1 MSNVDLNLLVVF
13 DAVMTERSITGAA
26 NRIGMTQPAVSNA
39 VARMRQVWNDPL
51 FVKNGRGIKPTPH
64 AENLWQQTRNPLLEI
79 RQVTIGGSF
88 DPASSTRVF
97 RVGLT
102 EHPVDMIWI
111 PLRRAIETQAPNI
124 SIHSVPIHRNTEEL
138 LLDASV
144 DLAVHYY
151 VGQHKQIRSSWLFC
165 NKLVCAVRPDH
176 RILKDLN
183 PEGVLPLDKYLA
195 EDHLM
200 VSLSGEA
207 RGNVDEALA
216 QQGLRRRVAM
226 TVNHFSL
233 IPSIL
238 KDSNLVCVTPQSVV
252 AREVRAG
259 NLSIVPLSFD
269 VEPAPISLLW
279 HTRQDRDAGNI
290 WMRKLISRFANAETA
305 KMAAWFGGENENL
318 D

>member
-51 FVKNGRGIKPTPH
+51 FVKSGRGIKPTPY
-64 AENLWQQTRNPLLEI
+64 AENLWHQTRDALLEI
-79 RQVTIGGSF
+79 RQVTTDSVF
-88 DPASSTRVF
+88 DPSTSKRVF

-102 EHPVDMIWI
+102 EHPVDMIWL
-111 PLRRAIETQAPNI
+111 PLRRAIETHAPNI

-138 LLDASV
+138 LLDASI

-151 VGQHKQIRSSWLFC
+151 VGQHKQVRSSWLFC

-176 RILKDLN
+176 KVLGLLDPKGI
-183 PEGVLPLDKYLA
+183 LPLENYLA

-207 RGNVDEALA
+207 RGNVDDALA
-216 QQGLRRRVAM
+216 QQGLKRKIAM

-252 AREVRAG
+252 ASAVRARE
-259 NLSIVPLSFD
+259 LTIVPLSIE

-290 WMRKLISRFANAETA
+290 WMRQLISQFANAETA
-305 KMAAWFGGENENL
+305 KMAAWFGEES
-318 D
+318 

>member
-1 MSNVDLNLLVVF
+1 MDLNLLVVF

-51 FVKNGRGIKPTPH
+51 FVKSGRGIKPTPH
-64 AENLWQQTRNPLLEI
+64 AENLWHQTRTPLLEI
-79 RQVTIGGSF
+79 RQVTTDSVF
-88 DPASSTRVF
+88 DPATSHRVF

-102 EHPVDMIWI
+102 EHPVDMIWL
-111 PLRRAIETQAPNI
+111 PLRKAIETEAPHI

-138 LLDASV
+138 LLDASI

-151 VGQHKQIRSSWLFC
+151 VGKHKQVRSSWLFC

-176 RILKDLN
+176 EVLQFLDAK
-183 PEGVLPLDKYLA
+183 GVLPLERYLQ

-216 QQGLRRRVAM
+216 QQGLERKIAM

-233 IPSIL
+233 VPSIL

-252 AREVRAG
+252 ARAVRAG
-259 NLSIVPLSFD
+259 ELTIVPLSFE

-290 WMRKLISRFANAETA
+290 WMRQLISRFANAETA
-305 KMAAWFGGENENL
+305 TMAAWFGETS
-318 D
+318 